1 MEQTPRGAR
10 RPPSLSALSAR
21 SGAGMGLGGVPL
33 SARGGMLLGMTTPA
47 GRSEGMALPEHPL
60 SSAGSLLSM
69 PFKMEP
75 PTPRD
80 REVLTKAEKE
90 ARQRAQSYIARH
102 QALEKDREVMDQRIN
117 ERRLRNV
124 QRRDSKFE
132 TLMAGIASGAGF
144 KAEVGDAI
152 RRHETQLQSRQ
163 QELYEQ
169 WDCEVA
175 QRVEHQLVKRMSKE
189 LPKLPEGFRE
199 HLHRHDDP
207 LKSAVHSLD
216 KETKFHQ
223 SAELVLNCPSTARE
237 DIRRREALAEQMAN
251 RETSRP
257 VLPIDKW
264 DQRQLYAS
272 RIGSFLQACNAQ
284 DEGAPGFF
292 STRRMGADAHRLD
305 ESDGMPVAGKTKHRH
320 ERNLLGMLDGNVAKE
335 GESARFKT
343 EHGAGSGA
351 PGQDHYH
358 FERGNSIVEV
368 EFPLGKRCFPELIR

>member
-1 MEQTPRGAR
+1 
-10 RPPSLSALSAR
+10 
-21 SGAGMGLGGVPL
+21 
-33 SARGGMLLGMTTPA
+33 
-47 GRSEGMALPEHPL
+47 LPEHLL
-60 SSAGSLLSM
+60 SSAGSLLSV
-69 PFKMEP
+69 PFRMEP
-75 PTPRD
+75 PTPRG
-80 REVLTKAEKE
+80 REELLTKAEKE
-90 ARQRAQSYIARH
+90 ARQRAQAYIARH

-117 ERRLRNV
+117 ERRLRSV

-132 TLMAGIASGAGF
+132 MLMAGIASGAGF

-152 RRHETQLQSRQ
+152 RRHEMQLQSRQ

-189 LPKLPEGFRE
+189 LPKLAEGFRE
-199 HLHRHDDP
+199 HLQRHDDP

-216 KETKFHQ
+216 KESKFHQ

-237 DIRRREALAEQMAN
+237 DIRRREALSEQMAN
-251 RETSRP
+251 RDTSRP
-257 VLPIDKW
+257 VLPIEKW

-272 RIGSFLQACNAQ
+272 PIGSFLQACNAQ

-292 STRRMGADAHRLD
+292 STRRMGADAHRID

-343 EHGAGSGA
+343 ERGAGSGA

-358 FERGNSIVEV
+358 FERGDAIVEV